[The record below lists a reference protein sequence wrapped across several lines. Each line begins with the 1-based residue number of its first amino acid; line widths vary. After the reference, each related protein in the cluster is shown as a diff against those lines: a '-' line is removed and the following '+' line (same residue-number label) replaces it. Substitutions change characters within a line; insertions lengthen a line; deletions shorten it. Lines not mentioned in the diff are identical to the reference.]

1 MEPYALTPAIALHQ
15 LDILVVPA
23 VRRAQRAGIPGPPDP
38 TVTGVAQ
45 EGIAVADSAAAAV

>member
-38 TVTGVAQ
+38 AATGVAQ